1 MKVYKLYFIWLV
13 IALPVLGNSRNRS
26 DLRQGSG
33 RPFNSWQAYSQGG
46 TVELEQSYD
55 FSISGQTHQISF
67 VVPLPQSVP
76 DRQNILSIGYNPKP
90 SRIFESGGSRYAEFV
105 FDEPEEQ
112 VKVKIRIRAEL
123 LRYDLFTA
131 MKSRKNASPEADGLE
146 DFLRQ
151 ERFIEKEDDQI
162 QEIAD
167 GIEGRTQVDV
177 VHKIYN
183 YVLDHMEYTTPS
195 RRSRGAVMA
204 LKWGQGDCTE
214 YADLFVAL
222 CRAKD
227 LPARVVTGYTVRFDS
242 KSPKHNWAEVYLQE
256 YGWVPFDP
264 SAGDIEHP
272 IIRGRA
278 FSRMR
283 PVYLYL
289 SHNRNDEI
297 LGGHSF
303 GAYVFWG
310 DKPRFQESIDFYLLS
325 SLTRRGN

>member
-13 IALPVLGNSRNRS
+13 IALPVLGDSRNRS

-33 RPFNSWQAYSQGG
+33 RPFVSGKAYFQGG

-55 FSISGQTHQISF
+55 FSISGGTHRISF
-67 VVPLPQSVP
+67 IVPLPQSIQ

-90 SRIFESGGSRYAEFV
+90 SRIFESGGNRYAEFV
-105 FDEPEEQ
+105 FSEPEEQ
-112 VKVKIRIRAEL
+112 IKVKIHIRAEL
-123 LRYDLFTA
+123 FRYDLITA
-131 MKSRKNASPEADGLE
+131 MKNRKSAPPQADGLD

-151 ERFIEKEDDQI
+151 ERFIEKDHDQI
-162 QEIAD
+162 QEIA
-167 GIEGRTQVDV
+167 GAIEGRTQVDV
-177 VHKIYN
+177 VNKIYN
-183 YVLDHMEYTTPS
+183 YVLDHMEYADPS
-195 RRSRGAVMA
+195 RRSRGAVKA
-204 LKWGQGDCTE
+204 LEWGQGDCTE

-278 FSRMR
+278 FSRMM

-289 SHNRNDEI
+289 SHNRNDDI

-310 DKPRFQESIDFYLLS
+310 DKPRFKESVDFKLRS
-325 SLTRRGN
+325 PSIPRTR

>member
-1 MKVYKLYFIWLV
+1 MKVYNVYVIWLLIV
-13 IALPVLGNSRNRS
+13 LPVLGNSRNRS

-33 RPFNSWQAYSQGG
+33 RPFVSGKAYFQGN

-55 FSISGQTHQISF
+55 FSISVETHRIRF

-90 SRIFESGGSRYAEFV
+90 SRIFESDGNRYAEFV
-105 FDEPEEQ
+105 FNEPEEP
-112 VKVKIRIRAEL
+112 VKVKIRIRAKL
-123 LRYDLFTA
+123 FRYDLVTA
-131 MKSRKNASPEADGLE
+131 MKNRKNTSHEGDDLE

-151 ERFIEKEDDQI
+151 ERYIEKEDDQI
-162 QEIAD
+162 QEIAA
-167 GIEGRTQVDV
+167 GIQGRTQVDV
-177 VHKIYN
+177 VNKIYN
-183 YVLDHMEYTTPS
+183 YVLDHMEYADPS

-204 LKWGQGDCTE
+204 LQRGQGDCTE

-227 LPARVVTGYTVRFDS
+227 LPARVVTGFTVRLDS

-297 LGGHSF
+297 LGSHSF

-310 DKPRFQESIDFYLLS
+310 DKPRFKESIDFNFLS
-325 SLTRRGN
+325 SSIP